1 MIRSGKKTPISGIT
15 KSDSEKLDKRDA
27 NRRERR
33 INKELL
39 KKEKE
44 LKRIREVSDIWT
56 FNKDGKVVFNEKK
69 YPEMMRK

>member
-1 MIRSGKKTPISGIT
+1 MSRSRKKTPISGIT

>member
-1 MIRSGKKTPISGIT
+1 MSRSRKKTPISGIT

-44 LKRIREVSDIWT
+44 LKHIREVSDVWT

-69 YPEMMRK
+69 YPNMMRK

>member
-1 MIRSGKKTPISGIT
+1 MSRSRKKTPISGIT

-44 LKRIREVSDIWT
+44 LKHIREVSDVWT
-56 FNKDGKVVFNEKK
+56 FNKDGKVVFDEKK
-69 YPEMMRK
+69 YPNMMRK